1 MCNNLAY
8 DPKPCDM
15 EVRNNRSC
23 CEVSSQ
29 VLNVFSKM
37 LNLPLIFLQHVPSLC
52 DYKVSIDMKRGVEV
66 KRYLCNMV
74 ELNMMDEEFCTYR
87 MAERKCVAYFAM

>member
-37 LNLPLIFLQHVPSLC
+37 LNLPLIVLQHVPS
-52 DYKVSIDMKRGVEV
+52 SS
-66 KRYLCNMV
+66 
-74 ELNMMDEEFCTYR
+74 
-87 MAERKCVAYFAM
+87 EREREREKCVQSDGQQKTGGGGVDTP